1 MNAAAETPLF
11 PSLDS
16 IESVLWPGLAIFVF
30 VATAVLVDV
39 MVLLAT
45 RWHILD
51 LPNRRSAHSLPTAR
65 AGGVPLALVSSLAS
79 LAVAVRWPGIAP
91 RIVFGVIVPSV
102 VIAVVGFIDDI
113 RPLRASL
120 RLVIQIAVAALV
132 VGVLGPLERIGVRE
146 IGGVDLG
153 AWGWPLS
160 MLWVIGLINAFNFMD
175 GSDGMA
181 ALGAMVVALFFVAD
195 GFAVNAPEIVL
206 LAALVGAAA
215 AGFLVFNWPPAR
227 IFMGDVGS
235 AYLGTIFAAL
245 ALLPGGQTRASAF
258 LPLVMAMWPYIL
270 DPLLAVIRRLATG
283 HNPLVPHRE
292 FFFHRL
298 VRAGWSHLAVALL
311 YALLSAVGGTAGWLM
326 LSADV
331 PRLARA
337 WLPAAVA
344 VLAVALAILTE
355 AQFRRHGARP
365 ASPLPGEAPEGAG
378 RS

>member
-1 MNAAAETPLF
+1 MNAAAEPPLF

-65 AGGVPLALVSSLAS
+65 AGGVPLALASSLAS
-79 LAVAVRWPGIAP
+79 LAVAVRWPGTAP
-91 RIVFGVIVPSV
+91 GIIFGVIVPAV

-120 RLVIQIAVAALV
+120 RLVIQIVVAALV
-132 VGVLGPLERIGVRE
+132 VAVLGPLERIGVRDA
-146 IGGVDLG
+146 GGVDLG
-153 AWGWPLS
+153 VWGWPLS
-160 MLWVIGLINAFNFMD
+160 MLWVIGLVNAFNFMD

-245 ALLPGGQTRASAF
+245 ALLPRGQARESVF
-258 LPLVMAMWPYIL
+258 LPLLMAMWPYIF
-270 DPLLAVIRRLATG
+270 DPLMAVVRRSVTG

-298 VRAGWSHLAVALL
+298 VRSGWSHLSVALL
-311 YALLSAVGGTAGWLM
+311 YAFLSAVGGVAGWLM
-326 LSADV
+326 LSEEV
-331 PRLARA
+331 PREARV

-344 VLAVALAILTE
+344 VLAVSLAILTE
-355 AQFRRHGARP
+355 VQFRRHAANA
-365 ASPLPGEAPEGAG
+365 ASPRPDAAPGGAG
-378 RS
+378 RA